1 MIARSQLQNDLEPI
15 LLESGLPP
23 AGVEILINL
32 ALGSA
37 RMEDLKNNAKLLP
50 SEDLGEYVSMLEK
63 RKLISSSVD
72 DDGRF
77 KLVESEELFARLP
90 GPAGARLVLLA
101 TQAQREFVGGM
112 TINPAMP
119 IGDTRLL
126 SPFEAYRN
134 TLDARLPQVE
144 IKVQT
149 SCNIGCL
156 YCFIRKDPRDT
167 LDTVVARTGIERA
180 RSGGVERLIL
190 TGGEPTLRKD
200 LPELIRH
207 ARERGFVDVQ
217 LFTNG
222 LIFAYADRL
231 DACIRAGLTSV
242 VLHVSSV
249 DRNIYARLT
258 GRDHL
263 ETVKQAMHNLA
274 RYPQLEMAIVTVINR
289 LNIHNLAETIDF
301 FRDWQEK
308 THFAW
313 FANEIPFCCVYSRAW
328 DNRDKVLMPI
338 EQALGVLEAIV
349 REHDGETWPL
359 LFYGIPYCLL
369 PGLESNSYDLY
380 FTMARQL
387 LPEKNF
393 DYTFLDA
400 MFLKSDKCR
409 RCRHEPY
416 CLGISRGY
424 ARLYGSDILQPVI

>member
-1 MIARSQLQNDLEPI
+1 MTARKPLQNDLEP
-15 LLESGLPP
+15 LLLSADLSA
-23 AGVEILINL
+23 AGAEILINL

-37 RMEDLKNNAKLLP
+37 RMEDLENNAKLLP
-50 SEDLGEYVSMLEK
+50 SEDLPKHLSLLTK
-63 RKLISSSVD
+63 RGLIRSELD
-72 DDGRF
+72 NDGRF
-77 KLVESEELFARLP
+77 RLVEATELVSKLP
-90 GPAGARLVLLA
+90 GPAGERLALLA
-101 TQAQREFVGGM
+101 RQAKLEFVGGM

-119 IGDTRLL
+119 RSRLPN
-126 SPFEAYRN
+126 PFEAYRN
-134 TLDARLPQVE
+134 ALDARLPQVE

-167 LDTVVARTGIERA
+167 LDAVVVRAEIERA

-200 LPELIRH
+200 LPELISQ
-207 ARERGFVDVQ
+207 ARKLGFVDVQ

-222 LIFAYADRL
+222 LVFAYADRL
-231 DACIRAGLTSV
+231 DACMRAGLTSV

-249 DRNIYARLT
+249 DRQLYARLT

-263 ETVKQAMHNLA
+263 DTVKQAMRNLA
-274 RYPQLEMAIVTVINR
+274 RYPQLEVAVVSVINR
-289 LNIHNLAETIDF
+289 LNVHSLAETIDF

-308 THFAW
+308 TRFAW
-313 FANEIPFCCVYSRAW
+313 FANEIPFCCVYSHAW
-328 DNRDKVLMPI
+328 DNRAKVLMPI
-338 EQALGVLEAIV
+338 EKALAVLEKIIKDH
-349 REHDGETWPL
+349 EGEAWPL

-387 LPEKNF
+387 LTEKTF

-400 MFLKSDKCR
+400 MFLKPDRCR
-409 RCRHEPY
+409 SCRHEPY
-416 CLGISRGY
+416 CLGLSRGY
-424 ARLYGSDILQPVI
+424 ARLYGSDTLQPVK